1 MKAGCGTS
9 LVGSA
14 LQTQGAQVQS
24 LLEEL
29 RSGMLWDWP
38 KKKAGCAVHHK
49 GTTVCVNEVNL
60 ICLYSSGDRIHCI
73 HV

>member
-38 KKKAGCAVHHK
+38 KKKKQAV
-49 GTTVCVNEVNL
+49 L
-60 ICLYSSGDRIHCI
+60 CI
-73 HV
+73 TREPLFV